1 MITFIVIVGLLIKS
15 TYSLSNYPL
24 YIRRF
29 GECIRCLILRYMV
42 RILDLLVISTKLI
55 LIVTFVLRLMTIKES
70 NPKFE
75 KIC

>member
-1 MITFIVIVGLLIKS
+1 MPLQLLYC
-15 TYSLSNYPL
+15 TLSRDRAL
-24 YIRRF
+24 Q
-29 GECIRCLILRYMV
+29 YMV